1 MVSKDRKNREK
12 ERAALKKRRSD
23 SVSVSSAEVV
33 PEKRLNVE
41 RDDQSSIN
49 PDVFTAPT
57 TPTHSHS
64 DISEIVDDKMEQN
77 KRGRPCK
84 KRREGSGRKPENVD
98 PVSHASEDFENEVVQ
113 GICRELDIDSIEN
126 SSQTSISF
134 STLRRS
140 TRHSSTISRFSGIS
154 FDDKWPSNRPITHNC

>member
-64 DISEIVDDKMEQN
+64 DISEIVD
-77 KRGRPCK
+77 
-84 KRREGSGRKPENVD
+84 EGSGRKPENVD